1 MLATC
6 SELLGPW
13 LSATLAEGEWSMHE
27 RQGVVALTGA
37 VVVALVVCEMVRRR
51 KLREEYSWVWIA
63 AAAAVCVLVLSKDL
77 LLGIT
82 RWIGAASS
90 ASTLFFGAIVFLMAL
105 CIQFSIRLSRLTHRQ
120 RTLAQRLALLEE
132 EARELRRNARREDVE
147 DDEPPASAERKDE
160 VA

>member
-1 MLATC
+1 MILSTWSNALLAAADA
-6 SELLGPW
+6 G
-13 LSATLAEGEWSMHE
+13 WSMHE

-37 VVVALVVCEMVRRR
+37 VIVALVVCEMVRRR
-51 KLREEYSWVWIA
+51 KLREEYSWIWIA
-63 AAAAVCVLVLSKDL
+63 AAATVCVLALSQDL
-77 LLGIT
+77 LLAIT

-132 EARELRRNARREDVE
+132 EARELRRQARR
-147 DDEPPASAERKDE
+147 DEAGPKGPERKDE

>member
-1 MLATC
+1 MILSTWSNALLA
-6 SELLGPW
+6 
-13 LSATLAEGEWSMHE
+13 AADADWSMHE
-27 RQGVVALTGA
+27 RQRVVALTGA

-51 KLREEYSWVWIA
+51 KLREEYSWIWIA
-63 AAAAVCVLVLSKDL
+63 AALTVCVLALSRDL

-132 EARELRRNARREDVE
+132 EARELRRQARR
-147 DDEPPASAERKDE
+147 DEASPKGPERKDE

>member
-1 MLATC
+1 MILSTWSNALLAAADAGWT
-6 SELLGPW
+6 
-13 LSATLAEGEWSMHE
+13 MHE

-51 KLREEYSWVWIA
+51 KLREEYSWIWIA
-63 AAAAVCVLVLSKDL
+63 AAATVCVLALSQDL
-77 LLGIT
+77 LLAIT

-105 CIQFSIRLSRLTHRQ
+105 CIQFSIRLSRLTLRQ
-120 RTLAQRLALLEE
+120 RLLAQRMALLEE
-132 EARELRRNARREDVE
+132 EVRELRRQGRRERAPS
-147 DDEPPASAERKDE
+147 EPRRRPEQDE